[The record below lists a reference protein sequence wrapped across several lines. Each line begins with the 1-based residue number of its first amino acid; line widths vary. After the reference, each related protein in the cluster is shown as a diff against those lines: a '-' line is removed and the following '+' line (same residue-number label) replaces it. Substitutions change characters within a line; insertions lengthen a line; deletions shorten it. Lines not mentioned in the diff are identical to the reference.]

1 MQECFYYDG
10 FKMDIAIIDSIIQE
24 QTNIDYNERMRENNY
39 EVVKVHLTDVI
50 SKIGSDQILEIWRLV
65 KSCGTKTHYII
76 LLVDGSHCCTS
87 KWHIVLIA
95 SCCYKDEIIDRNNN
109 IWQQSPIILCIN
121 LNQEQNNDQY
131 SVYRNYR
138 NQYRNQLKNLDLTH
152 IYTPEEIEYIN
163 KYLKTHINFEN
174 GRLLPI
180 PQSPIANEAVVHE
193 ISRQLGNWNVET
205 SQNGIVITSQGGY
218 DFSLLTFLGQPFTPI
233 FVAEYEKDDDDEN
246 ITHQKCKWE
255 DLDSDNILPDF
266 TLDIE
271 FVEKIILQKYED
283 DELLIEEVKENEDKG
298 EKPMKKI

>member
-1 MQECFYYDG
+1 MQGCFYYDG
-10 FKMDIAIIDSIIQE
+10 FKMDVTIIDSIIQE

-50 SKIGSDQILEIWRLV
+50 SKI
-65 KSCGTKTHYII
+65 
-76 LLVDGSHCCTS
+76 VDGSHCCTS

-109 IWQQSPIILCIN
+109 IWQQSPIILCICHGFISDKQAI
-121 LNQEQNNDQY
+121 LESGQNIEEINF
-131 SVYRNYR
+131 NI
-138 NQYRNQLKNLDLTH
+138 KNPIIT
-152 IYTPEEIEYIN
+152 TRKRRPVEREIEYIN

-174 GRLLPI
+174 ERLLPI

-233 FVAEYEKDDDDEN
+233 FVAEVVNVSKEAIFNEYEKDDDDEN

>member
-76 LLVDGSHCCTS
+76 LLVDGSHCCTF
-87 KWHIVLIA
+87 LIA

-131 SVYRNYR
+131 SVYKFDYIKQIHGAEFY
-138 NQYRNQLKNLDLTH
+138 NQNSREINCICHGFISDKQAILESGQN
-152 IYTPEEIEYIN
+152 IEEI
-163 KYLKTHINFEN
+163 NFN
-174 GRLLPI
+174 IKNPIITTRKGRPVERVKI
-180 PQSPIANEAVVHE
+180 CIE
-193 ISRQLGNWNVET
+193 IQEQHTR
-205 SQNGIVITSQGGY
+205 
-218 DFSLLTFLGQPFTPI
+218 
-233 FVAEYEKDDDDEN
+233 K
-246 ITHQKCKWE
+246 
-255 DLDSDNILPDF
+255 
-266 TLDIE
+266 
-271 FVEKIILQKYED
+271 
-283 DELLIEEVKENEDKG
+283 
-298 EKPMKKI
+298 

>member
-76 LLVDGSHCCTS
+76 LLVDGSHCCTCICHGFIS
-87 KWHIVLIA
+87 DKQA
-95 SCCYKDEIIDRNNN
+95 
-109 IWQQSPIILCIN
+109 ILESAFFI
-121 LNQEQNNDQY
+121 
-131 SVYRNYR
+131 
-138 NQYRNQLKNLDLTH
+138 LKV
-152 IYTPEEIEYIN
+152 P
-163 KYLKTHINFEN
+163 KTMLMTFQ
-174 GRLLPI
+174 RLLPI

-218 DFSLLTFLGQPFTPI
+218 DFS
-233 FVAEYEKDDDDEN
+233 YEKDDDDEN